1 MSKHPDT
8 YRELAASQQTETPAG
23 ISQADYDAIEDAVM
37 ETGRGRW
44 FLKEYARRVR
54 AAETAGLL
62 TALERIE
69 SMIARSGANPG
80 SSVGSDAT
88 PVAAPAAAPA
98 APDVV
103 ERLAGVAEKLLDV
116 VWYMRERGFD
126 SSVCEAVGS
135 EARGVGEIARKLA
148 AQSGMAEPEPFE
160 RELIELK
167 AQPAPQAHFTSAPAT
182 PSLAPALPAAAVQP
196 AMAWPAE
203 AEPACMVETITPP
216 DAARQAAA
224 FRHIEAMP
232 ASRRLALFV

>member
-8 YRELAASQQTETPAG
+8 YRQLAASQPPERPAG

-37 ETGRGRW
+37 ETERGRW

-69 SMIARSGANPG
+69 GLIAKSGASP
-80 SSVGSDAT
+80 AT
-88 PVAAPAAAPA
+88 AASPAEAVVAG
-98 APDVV
+98 DTV
-103 ERLAGVAEKLLDV
+103 ERLSGAAEKLLDV

-135 EARGVGEIARKLA
+135 EARGIGEVARKLA
-148 AQSGMAEPEPFE
+148 ALAGMQEPEPFE
-160 RELIELK
+160 REMLELQAQSIPQRVFSPAAAMAPVEPPPIAASAVQLMACPPEFESSQAAK
-167 AQPAPQAHFTSAPAT
+167 AQPD
-182 PSLAPALPAAAVQP
+182 LAQ
-196 AMAWPAE
+196 
-203 AEPACMVETITPP
+203 
-216 DAARQAAA
+216 QAAA

-232 ASRRLALFV
+232 ASRRLSLFV